1 MQSGARSAVFDHLV
15 LVRPRRRQVGKT
27 DEDCRG
33 YISRMSERESEQK
46 KVALTAIRIPLLIL
60 GALVVMLVIGMLIV
74 G

>member
-1 MQSGARSAVFDHLV
+1 
-15 LVRPRRRQVGKT
+15 
-27 DEDCRG
+27 
-33 YISRMSERESEQK
+33 MSERESDQK